1 MSSDGANVNQHKS
14 ADGGVRP
21 TKPLTRILAV
31 RLGAMGDMIHALPAV
46 ASLKTSFPG
55 ARLTWVVEPRWAAL
69 LEGNPFVDRVVL
81 LCRKTAGG
89 LLESWREL
97 RSEEYDF
104 AVDFQ
109 GLLKSALTAACAR
122 PQRIFGFDASQ
133 VRERAAALFYSV
145 KMMAASAHVVD
156 RNLELAA
163 AAGATRISHAFPL
176 PAGAPE
182 GELPPG
188 DFVLASPLAGWR
200 SKQWPAEHYA
210 SLAARLRRELHVP
223 LVMNLPAAARL
234 QVQGAAPHVSGLP
247 GLIHATRRAAAVVGV
262 DSGPMHLAAALGRP
276 GVAIFG
282 PTDPARNGP
291 YGGSLRVLRSPT
303 AATSYKRG
311 DAIDESM
318 RRVTPD
324 EVFEALRF
332 ALAEPRLSAEER
344 GV

>member
-1 MSSDGANVNQHKS
+1 MSSDAKS
-14 ADGGVRP
+14 SNGM
-21 TKPLTRILAV
+21 RILAV
-31 RLGAMGDMIHALPAV
+31 RLGAMGDIVHALPAV

-55 ARLTWVVEPRWAAL
+55 ARLTWVVEPRWAPL
-69 LEGNPFVDRVVL
+69 LEANPFVDRVVL
-81 LCRKTAGG
+81 LRRKTARG

-109 GLLKSALTAACAR
+109 GLWKSALTAACAR

-133 VRERAAALFYSV
+133 VREPPAAIFYSV
-145 KMMAASAHVVD
+145 KTMATAAHVVD

-163 AAGATRISHAFPL
+163 AAGASIVSHAFPL

-182 GELPPG
+182 GNLPSG

-200 SKQWPAEHYA
+200 SKQWPAGHYA
-210 SLAARLRRELHVP
+210 SLAERLHRELQIP
-223 LVMNLPAAARL
+223 LVMNLPAAASL
-234 QVQGAAPHVSGLP
+234 QVEGAVPHVSGLP
-247 GLIHATRRAAAVVGV
+247 GLLHATRRAAAVVGV

-291 YGGSLRVLRSPT
+291 YGGSLRVLRSPS
-303 AATSYKRG
+303 AVTSYKRG
-311 DAIDESM
+311 DAIDPSM
-318 RRVTPD
+318 MRISPD

-332 ALAEPRLSAEER
+332 ALAEPRLSPRER
-344 GV
+344 TV